1 MADDLKARIGTG
13 VVAIA
18 AVNDGKASLVVAVT
32 DDLTDRFD
40 AVRFVRI
47 GAEALGGKGGGGRPD
62 MAQAGGPEGN
72 KADEALSA
80 IERAVEK
87 TAAPT

>member
-1 MADDLKARIGTG
+1 MQSEQRGFE
-13 VVAIA
+13 V
-18 AVNDGKASLVVAVT
+18 
-32 DDLTDRFD
+32 
-40 AVRFVRI
+40 
-47 GAEALGGKGGGGRPD
+47 
-62 MAQAGGPEGN
+62 QAGGPEGN